1 MAQPLEAD
9 FGGDSGGER
18 FQEAQEAFEAEQ
30 NQTQQAPAPAPGAT
44 TDPKPQQQQGKIQD
58 DPVFQSLPRNIQKQV
73 EGGMPLDQAVQ
84 LAAKAGG
91 GAGAPAPQAAPN
103 AADQGNQGTPTP
115 GGLPAPVANPQAQ
128 PNVAQEFGKGVDRL
142 TAGQVLEGGR
152 SGRDTFARPGSQGFR
167 AFSGQE
173 FNPFLLR
180 PEAAGVAG
188 GAALS
193 ARDALQTGD
202 VGRQVI
208 SSGGQGGFSLGGQ
221 DDPFLK
227 DIIGG

>member
-1 MAQPLEAD
+1 MAQFVEGQSLSD
-9 FGGDSGGER
+9 GQLER
-18 FQEAQEAFEAEQ
+18 FAEQ
-30 NQTQQAPAPAPGAT
+30 QQQQEQQQAPVPAPEQEQQA
-44 TDPKPQQQQGKIQD
+44 PKPQQQQGRIQD
-58 DPVFQSLPRNIQKQV
+58 DPVFQSLPRDIQKRV
-73 EGGMPLDQAVQ
+73 EAGMSLDEAVRI
-84 LAAKAGG
+84 AARQGG
-91 GAGAPAPQAAPN
+91 GAGQSAPQPQQN
-103 AADQGNQGTPTP
+103 AADQFSQGAPSGQ
-115 GGLPAPVANPQAQ
+115 GGPQPVAGQQ
-128 PNVAQEFGKGVDRL
+128 TRPNVPTEFGSGPDRL

-193 ARDALQTGD
+193 ARDALQTGEA
-202 VGRQVI
+202 GRQVI
-208 SSGGQGGFSLGGQ
+208 GSGGQGGFSLGGQ

-227 DIIGG
+227 DLIGG